1 MNESLCPAAGNAVEV
16 RVAIDYLTGKSRP
29 ARLHEVTMAL
39 CAEMLVIS
47 GLAATEEQARTKLR
61 RALDSGEAAE
71 RFARMVRA
79 LGGPADLVE
88 HPDAHLAR
96 APIVVPVPA
105 LEPGHAVATD
115 CRGLGLAVV
124 GLGGGRIRPQDPIDF
139 AVGLTDLVELGTQVQ
154 AGQPLALVHARTQDA
169 AERAV
174 REVQAAYRIAPEPP
188 AAQPMIYQT
197 IRP

>member
-1 MNESLCPAAGNAVEV
+1 V
-16 RVAIDYLTGKSRP
+16 RVAIDYLSGKSRP

-39 CAEMLVIS
+39 CAEMLVLS
-47 GLAATEEQARTKLR
+47 GLASTEEQARAQLQH
-61 RALDSGEAAE
+61 ALDSGAAAE
-71 RFARMVRA
+71 RFARMVKA

-88 HPDAHLAR
+88 NPDAHLAR
-96 APIVVPVPA
+96 APIVLPVPA
-105 LEPGHAVATD
+105 LQSGYASATD

-139 AVGLTDLVELGTQVQ
+139 AVGLTDLVELGTQVE

-174 REVQAAYRIAPEPP
+174 REVQAAYRVAAERP
-188 AAQPMIYQT
+188 AARPMIYKT